1 MIDVLNKLKYTEMTP
16 VQEKSLLIIL
26 TGHDV
31 IAQSKTGS
39 GKTAAFGIG
48 VMLKLKFQHY
58 YPQVLVLCPTREL
71 AEQVAQE
78 LRKLAR
84 FRENIK
90 ILTLCGGVPLRPQI
104 ASLEHGAHII
114 VGTPGRI
121 QDLLSKDA
129 LRLQH
134 IHTLVLDE
142 ADRMLDL
149 GFYDQIQYIRRYLPQ
164 KRQTLLFSATFDEDT
179 KNFSREICQ
188 DAQFIHIEDIPSDS
202 NIEQLFFTV
211 LKGDKIFSVLQLL
224 KHYKPVSVLLFCSTK
239 ERVKQTVKTLQRYS
253 FSALGLHGD
262 LDQMERNEVLLQF
275 VNRSCTILAAT
286 DIAARG
292 LDVKEI
298 DIVINFDLPRNKETY
313 IHRIGRTGRAEHQ
326 GRALTLYEESE
337 AGLIETLQEEVI
349 KKSITALEVDERFIL
364 TASMKTLCING
375 GKKHKLRPGDIL
387 GALTGELGI
396 ENKNIGKINVFDT
409 RTYVALKQEEAN
421 EIVRRKQKI
430 KIKKRLFT
438 LWAL

>member
-1 MIDVLNKLKYTEMTP
+1 
-16 VQEKSLLIIL
+16 
-26 TGHDV
+26 
-31 IAQSKTGS
+31 
-39 GKTAAFGIG
+39 
-48 VMLKLKFQHY
+48 
-58 YPQVLVLCPTREL
+58 
-71 AEQVAQE
+71 
-78 LRKLAR
+78 
-84 FRENIK
+84 
-90 ILTLCGGVPLRPQI
+90 
-104 ASLEHGAHII
+104 
-114 VGTPGRI
+114 
-121 QDLLSKDA
+121 
-129 LRLQH
+129 
-134 IHTLVLDE
+134 
-142 ADRMLDL
+142 
-149 GFYDQIQYIRRYLPQ
+149 
-164 KRQTLLFSATFDEDT
+164 
-179 KNFSREICQ
+179 
-188 DAQFIHIEDIPSDS
+188 
-202 NIEQLFFTV
+202 
-211 LKGDKIFSVLQLL
+211 
-224 KHYKPVSVLLFCSTK
+224 
-239 ERVKQTVKTLQRYS
+239 
-253 FSALGLHGD
+253 
-262 LDQMERNEVLLQF
+262 MERNEVLLQF

-409 RTYVALKQEEAN
+409 RTYVALKEEEAN